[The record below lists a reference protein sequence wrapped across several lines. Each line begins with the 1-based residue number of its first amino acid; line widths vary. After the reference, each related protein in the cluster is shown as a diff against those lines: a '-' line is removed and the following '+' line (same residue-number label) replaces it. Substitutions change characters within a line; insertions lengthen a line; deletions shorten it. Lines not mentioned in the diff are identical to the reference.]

1 MKKSKPENKHGR
13 RNFFKLLALGGIGA
27 AAMPLSTTKVFGQ
40 ETPPPQKPKTN
51 IDDALSHPRTENSLP
66 GKYPGKVVR
75 INHAGSHVENKIV
88 DEAAYDMVAKAML
101 ALTGAATLN
110 QAWLQFVS
118 PNERIGLKVN
128 PIGGNLLS
136 TSHAVVKAVANQLEE
151 AGVPKSNI
159 TIWDRREFQLH
170 EVGFTEE
177 NYPGIRIVGT
187 ECKDKDGSYYG
198 TDGKLLSEWRIDK
211 DWFYWADVEG
221 EYDDY
226 TLPYMVNGGKYS
238 YFTNILTKE
247 LDKVINI
254 PILKNAGATVTL
266 CLKNLGYGVIT
277 NTGRLHAQL
286 WGETSAQVCAF
297 PPVRDKVV
305 LNIVDGIVGCYNG
318 GPGANPQFIIP
329 YKTVLAG
336 TDPVAVDR
344 IGYDIVI
351 KKRIEMGIQEEDTDR
366 GKEYIKMAAGYG
378 LGEADMDKIDLQTI
392 DLG

>member
-1 MKKSKPENKHGR
+1 
-13 RNFFKLLALGGIGA
+13 
-27 AAMPLSTTKVFGQ
+27 
-40 ETPPPQKPKTN
+40 
-51 IDDALSHPRTENSLP
+51 
-66 GKYPGKVVR
+66 
-75 INHAGSHVENKIV
+75 
-88 DEAAYDMVAKAML
+88 
-101 ALTGAATLN
+101 
-110 QAWLQFVS
+110 
-118 PNERIGLKVN
+118 
-128 PIGGNLLS
+128 
-136 TSHAVVKAVANQLEE
+136 
-151 AGVPKSNI
+151 
-159 TIWDRREFQLH
+159 
-170 EVGFTEE
+170 
-177 NYPGIRIVGT
+177 
-187 ECKDKDGSYYG
+187 
-198 TDGKLLSEWRIDK
+198 
-211 DWFYWADVEG
+211 
-221 EYDDY
+221 
-226 TLPYMVNGGKYS
+226 MVNGGKHS

-254 PILKNAGATVTL
+254 PILKNAGASVTL

-378 LGEADMDKIDLQTI
+378 LGEADLDKIDLQTF
-392 DLG
+392 DLS